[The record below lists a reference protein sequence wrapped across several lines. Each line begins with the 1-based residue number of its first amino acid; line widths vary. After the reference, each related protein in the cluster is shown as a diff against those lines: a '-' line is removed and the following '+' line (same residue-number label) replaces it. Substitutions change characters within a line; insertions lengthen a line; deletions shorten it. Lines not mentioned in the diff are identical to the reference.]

1 MAKRPFMEMDLD
13 EFEEKKDEGVIDE
26 PSLDFDFDE
35 DVDDVGT
42 DDSSDESTD
51 ETTTDTTETQDDTS
65 GAENYEDKYIEEL
78 KKRKDQDPIQQ
89 LEIAVGA
96 KLPKDFA
103 EGVFIFDE
111 NKFTDSEIKKD
122 GKVVF
127 GVCEM
132 FSVRSILSYRNK
144 GNCGIE
150 DESLLAIGS
159 DGFGNFIVLRT
170 TDWTYHVWYH
180 DTNKTI
186 MIAKAFDEEGVDPG
200 YDISEEDTLLYLLKS
215 GMTDDSSSNEQA
227 ELDESTNEPTE
238 ETSVDESETIQ
249 EGALTNGIGRIRNEL
264 AKALAGKYVVSNLNP
279 KTDEFNIK
287 EQGGDFN
294 SPTTYCTPTN
304 NGLKVVTRGV
314 GIPMK
319 PHFASI
325 PLSQAFEKIKALFDK
340 PELLTAESYVME
352 SFGKTLASEWI
363 KKPEVIK
370 EINDTIDAKFK
381 AFFPAGMNPTEAD
394 LAENRKKVLGLTND
408 PHLLMMTYAKKSFDA
423 MLKEEQRI
431 EEEKM
436 RKEMEEMVA
445 KIMGNRKTTQES
457 AVTKFPY
464 PSRFFQEAEEEES
477 TDDEEL
483 EIPEIPDLGEDDIDT
498 DDTGD
503 DSGEVEVTAE
513 VEEKITPEGEDLS
526 SFGMDTSDVQNDFD
540 QKDVDSLNKL
550 IAAESEA
557 INDYFDASKDTRNED
572 LRTLFSDIGH
582 EERFHLEQLMYS
594 KAKLTGEKYE
604 PRDPKVKEEYE
615 ELINGGM
622 DEDTAAYTA
631 MDKAS
636 MLPDDDGDDSDME
649 ELEQESALIC
659 NMLYNN
665 ELLVSICEHCVS
677 NDTIT
682 RDKNVAMFV
691 EGYIM
696 ESIDNVSSAP
706 KEMTKIKSPF
716 SILAKGL
723 GVAIAGLAKMSSI
736 ARDSMRRSNLK
747 RARRKEWIQ
756 KHGIAELFKGG
767 ISLYLYNDRTNSMD
781 FNTPCRY
788 VDFLYRLTKAIG
800 ETCGIQLTQ
809 AAKHKSV
816 PDPIKFTSVKE
827 GMYKLSQVVFTKTK
841 VVVTDAN
848 KTALQNEFFGYND
861 NKLNVAVTH
870 GTDQVVRD
878 SANIYNRL
886 DAMILIIKQYAE
898 ISKAVLDQL
907 SKLEGD
913 VNSVYYKNRP
923 VYNKAK
929 DNMTEVIKKYNQ
941 FISATSHDL
950 NQIMKLDNGLLKMTR
965 ERDMTEQG
973 GGKWEGP
980 DIRVN
985 PKTQPQDPKYTQM
998 KKKKGLFH

>member
-13 EFEEKKDEGVIDE
+13 DFEEKKDEGVIDE

-35 DVDDVGT
+35 DVEEITPDTDSLSETPDVPNESNIDETNASKLCRAQFKDKSYFDEYITKQRKRIEKISSTASNSPDSIDSMLSNMYMNLISAEYSDGMSKEEMSDDVKKMFSHIKTVDSYAAMVDYLSLAILFNINGDEISNVLSNNRY
-42 DDSSDESTD
+42 DDDLVSKLKEALGSSA
-51 ETTTDTTETQDDTS
+51 S
-65 GAENYEDKYIEEL
+65 G
-78 KKRKDQDPIQQ
+78 
-89 LEIAVGA
+89 
-96 KLPKDFA
+96 
-103 EGVFIFDE
+103 EGVKYE
-111 NKFTDSEIKKD
+111 
-122 GKVVF
+122 
-127 GVCEM
+127 
-132 FSVRSILSYRNK
+132 SY
-144 GNCGIE
+144 
-150 DESLLAIGS
+150 
-159 DGFGNFIVLRT
+159 
-170 TDWTYHVWYH
+170 
-180 DTNKTI
+180 
-186 MIAKAFDEEGVDPG
+186 KAFDDMLNDKISSEEFLNYVNNDWYEDSKDRYWYDSHNSNENTYTGYWCWVGAAVAQIKNIDASGSKYIPSELINSSQEVTQEGV
-200 YDISEEDTLLYLLKS
+200 
-215 GMTDDSSSNEQA
+215 
-227 ELDESTNEPTE
+227 
-238 ETSVDESETIQ
+238 
-249 EGALTNGIGRIRNEL
+249 LTNGIGRIRNEL

-287 EQGGDFN
+287 ERGGDFN

-319 PHFASI
+319 PHFSSI

-340 PELLTAESYVME
+340 PELLTAESYVTD
-352 SFGKTLASEWI
+352 K
-363 KKPEVIK
+363 
-370 EINDTIDAKFK
+370 
-381 AFFPAGMNPTEAD
+381 
-394 LAENRKKVLGLTND
+394 
-408 PHLLMMTYAKKSFDA
+408 
-423 MLKEEQRI
+423 
-431 EEEKM
+431 
-436 RKEMEEMVA
+436 
-445 KIMGNRKTTQES
+445 

-464 PSRFFQEAEEEES
+464 PSRFFQEAEEES
-477 TDDEEL
+477 TDDEEP
-483 EIPEIPDLGEDDIDT
+483 EIPEMPDFGADDT
-498 DDTGD
+498 DNEGD

-756 KHGIAELFKGG
+756 KHGITDLFKAG
-767 ISLYLYNDRTNSMD
+767 ISLYLYNDKTSTMD

-788 VDFLYRLTKAIG
+788 IDFLYRLTKAIG
-800 ETCGIQLTQ
+800 ETCGVQLTQ

>member
-1 MAKRPFMEMDLD
+1 MAKKPFMEMDLD
-13 EFEEKKDEGVIDE
+13 DFEEKKDEGVIDE

-35 DVDDVGT
+35 DVEEITPSEDT
-42 DDSSDESTD
+42 SSSTEINDKMTLSLPNDFWYKSENSTSDIAKAATD
-51 ETTTDTTETQDDTS
+51 EDIMA
-65 GAENYEDKYIEEL
+65 AEKEL
-78 KKRKDQDPIQQ
+78 
-89 LEIAVGA
+89 GY
-96 KLPKDFA
+96 KLPKAYKALIKQRNGGRLNRCICPTSSKTSWADDHAEISTLFGIDKNKPSIFA
-103 EGVFIFDE
+103 TKFYQDE
-111 NKFTDSEIKKD
+111 WGYPNI
-122 GKVVF
+122 G
-127 GVCEM
+127 
-132 FSVRSILSYRNK
+132 
-144 GNCGIE
+144 
-150 DESLLAIGS
+150 LAIGS
-159 DGFGNFIVLRT
+159 TPTAGHTMVFLDYSKCGHDGEPSVVDIDQENNYETSVLANDFGEFI
-170 TDWTYHVWYH
+170 
-180 DTNKTI
+180 NKLITR
-186 MIAKAFDEEGVDPG
+186 DEFEKKQS
-200 YDISEEDTLLYLLKS
+200 SEDNTS
-215 GMTDDSSSNEQA
+215 DDSLETPEIPEGPN
-227 ELDESTNEPTE
+227 LDEPEVSENDTTNEPTE
-238 ETSVDESETIQ
+238 ETSVDESET
-249 EGALTNGIGRIRNEL
+249 
-264 AKALAGKYVVSNLNP
+264 
-279 KTDEFNIK
+279 
-287 EQGGDFN
+287 
-294 SPTTYCTPTN
+294 
-304 NGLKVVTRGV
+304 
-314 GIPMK
+314 
-319 PHFASI
+319 
-325 PLSQAFEKIKALFDK
+325 
-340 PELLTAESYVME
+340 
-352 SFGKTLASEWI
+352 
-363 KKPEVIK
+363 
-370 EINDTIDAKFK
+370 
-381 AFFPAGMNPTEAD
+381 
-394 LAENRKKVLGLTND
+394 
-408 PHLLMMTYAKKSFDA
+408 
-423 MLKEEQRI
+423 
-431 EEEKM
+431 
-436 RKEMEEMVA
+436 
-445 KIMGNRKTTQES
+445 TQES
-457 AVTKFPY
+457 VVTKFPY
-464 PSRFFQEAEEEES
+464 PSRFFQEAEEES

-483 EIPEIPDLGEDDIDT
+483 EIPEIPDLDEDDTDT
-498 DDTGD
+498 DSEGD
-503 DSGEVEVTAE
+503 DSGEAVVTAE
-513 VEEKITPEGEDLS
+513 VEEKITPDGEDLS

-665 ELLVSICEHCVS
+665 ELLVSICEHYVS

-756 KHGIAELFKGG
+756 KHGIAELFKAG
-767 ISLYLYNDRTNSMD
+767 ISLYLYNDKTNTMD

-788 VDFLYRLTKAIG
+788 IDFLYRLTKAIG
-800 ETCGIQLTQ
+800 ETCGVQLTQ

>member
-35 DVDDVGT
+35 DIEEIAPDVD
-42 DDSSDESTD
+42 STD
-51 ETTTDTTETQDDTS
+51 ESIDTTDISDDEQISDELSELSTDYDDLLNDDNNTDNQS
-65 GAENYEDKYIEEL
+65 IDEPVASED
-78 KKRKDQDPIQQ
+78 
-89 LEIAVGA
+89 
-96 KLPKDFA
+96 
-103 EGVFIFDE
+103 
-111 NKFTDSEIKKD
+111 
-122 GKVVF
+122 
-127 GVCEM
+127 
-132 FSVRSILSYRNK
+132 
-144 GNCGIE
+144 
-150 DESLLAIGS
+150 
-159 DGFGNFIVLRT
+159 
-170 TDWTYHVWYH
+170 
-180 DTNKTI
+180 
-186 MIAKAFDEEGVDPG
+186 
-200 YDISEEDTLLYLLKS
+200 DI
-215 GMTDDSSSNEQA
+215 
-227 ELDESTNEPTE
+227 TNEPTE
-238 ETSVDESETIQ
+238 ETPVDESETIQ

-381 AFFPAGMNPTEAD
+381 SLFPAGMNPTEAD

-464 PSRFFQEAEEEES
+464 PSRFFQEAEEES

-483 EIPEIPDLGEDDIDT
+483 EIPEIPDLDEDDADT
-498 DDTGD
+498 DNEGD

-513 VEEKITPEGEDLS
+513 VEEKITPEGEDLN

-706 KEMTKIKSPF
+706 KEMTTIKSPF

-781 FNTPCRY
+781 FNTPCKY

-848 KTALQNEFFGYND
+848 KAALQNEFFGYND

>member
-1 MAKRPFMEMDLD
+1 
-13 EFEEKKDEGVIDE
+13 
-26 PSLDFDFDE
+26 
-35 DVDDVGT
+35 
-42 DDSSDESTD
+42 
-51 ETTTDTTETQDDTS
+51 
-65 GAENYEDKYIEEL
+65 
-78 KKRKDQDPIQQ
+78 
-89 LEIAVGA
+89 
-96 KLPKDFA
+96 
-103 EGVFIFDE
+103 
-111 NKFTDSEIKKD
+111 
-122 GKVVF
+122 
-127 GVCEM
+127 
-132 FSVRSILSYRNK
+132 
-144 GNCGIE
+144 
-150 DESLLAIGS
+150 
-159 DGFGNFIVLRT
+159 
-170 TDWTYHVWYH
+170 
-180 DTNKTI
+180 
-186 MIAKAFDEEGVDPG
+186 
-200 YDISEEDTLLYLLKS
+200 
-215 GMTDDSSSNEQA
+215 
-227 ELDESTNEPTE
+227 
-238 ETSVDESETIQ
+238 
-249 EGALTNGIGRIRNEL
+249 
-264 AKALAGKYVVSNLNP
+264 
-279 KTDEFNIK
+279 
-287 EQGGDFN
+287 
-294 SPTTYCTPTN
+294 
-304 NGLKVVTRGV
+304 
-314 GIPMK
+314 
-319 PHFASI
+319 
-325 PLSQAFEKIKALFDK
+325 
-340 PELLTAESYVME
+340 
-352 SFGKTLASEWI
+352 
-363 KKPEVIK
+363 
-370 EINDTIDAKFK
+370 
-381 AFFPAGMNPTEAD
+381 
-394 LAENRKKVLGLTND
+394 
-408 PHLLMMTYAKKSFDA
+408 
-423 MLKEEQRI
+423 
-431 EEEKM
+431 
-436 RKEMEEMVA
+436 
-445 KIMGNRKTTQES
+445 
-457 AVTKFPY
+457 
-464 PSRFFQEAEEEES
+464 
-477 TDDEEL
+477 
-483 EIPEIPDLGEDDIDT
+483 
-498 DDTGD
+498 
-503 DSGEVEVTAE
+503 
-513 VEEKITPEGEDLS
+513 
-526 SFGMDTSDVQNDFD
+526 
-540 QKDVDSLNKL
+540 
-550 IAAESEA
+550 
-557 INDYFDASKDTRNED
+557 
-572 LRTLFSDIGH
+572 
-582 EERFHLEQLMYS
+582 MYS

-615 ELINGGM
+615 ELINDGM

-636 MLPDDDGDDSDME
+636 MLPDDDGDDSGME

-756 KHGIAELFKGG
+756 KHGIAELFKAG
-767 ISLYLYNDRTNSMD
+767 ISLYLYNDKTNTMD

-788 VDFLYRLTKAIG
+788 IDFLYRLTKAIG
-800 ETCGIQLTQ
+800 ETCGVQLTQ

>member
-35 DVDDVGT
+35 DVEETTSEDTSTDIESSDT
-42 DDSSDESTD
+42 DD
-51 ETTTDTTETQDDTS
+51 
-65 GAENYEDKYIEEL
+65 YEKKYLEEINA
-78 KKRKDQDPIQQ
+78 RKDKDPIEL
-89 LEIAVGA
+89 LEVAIGA

-103 EGVFIFDE
+103 EGSVIFDTE
-111 NKFTDSEIKKD
+111 DFSNTEIEHD

-127 GVCEM
+127 CVSEM
-132 FSVRSILSYRNK
+132 WPVKRMVNIRNRDNFYLNNDK
-144 GNCGIE
+144 
-150 DESLLAIGS
+150 LFAIGD
-159 DGFGNFIVLRT
+159 DGYGNAIVMNT
-170 TDWTYHVWYH
+170 EDWCYYVWYH
-180 DTNKTI
+180 DTKKTI
-186 MIAKAFDEEGVDPG
+186 LIAKAFSNEGVDPG
-200 YDISEEDTLLYLLKS
+200 YDITENDTLLGLLEKENTTTDETT
-215 GMTDDSSSNEQA
+215 TDDSSEVPEIPEEPN
-227 ELDESTNEPTE
+227 LDEPEVSENDTTNEPTE

-287 EQGGDFN
+287 EKDAAVG

-319 PHFASI
+319 PHFSSI

-340 PELLTAESYVME
+340 PELLTAESYVMD
-352 SFGKTLASEWI
+352 K
-363 KKPEVIK
+363 
-370 EINDTIDAKFK
+370 
-381 AFFPAGMNPTEAD
+381 
-394 LAENRKKVLGLTND
+394 
-408 PHLLMMTYAKKSFDA
+408 
-423 MLKEEQRI
+423 
-431 EEEKM
+431 
-436 RKEMEEMVA
+436 
-445 KIMGNRKTTQES
+445 

-464 PSRFFQEAEEEES
+464 PSRFFQEAEEES
-477 TDDEEL
+477 TDDEEP
-483 EIPEIPDLGEDDIDT
+483 EIPEMPDFGADDT
-498 DDTGD
+498 DNEGD

-781 FNTPCRY
+781 FNTPCKY

-965 ERDMTEQG
+965 ERDMTEQS

>member
-1 MAKRPFMEMDLD
+1 MAKKPFMEMDLD
-13 EFEEKKDEGVIDE
+13 DFEEKKDEGVIDE

-35 DVDDVGT
+35 DVEEITPSEDT
-42 DDSSDESTD
+42 SSSTEIND
-51 ETTTDTTETQDDTS
+51 ETTLSLPNDFWYKSENSTSDIAKAATDEDIVA
-65 GAENYEDKYIEEL
+65 AEKEL
-78 KKRKDQDPIQQ
+78 
-89 LEIAVGA
+89 GY
-96 KLPKDFA
+96 KLPKAYKALIKQHNGGRLNRCICPTSSKTSWADDHVEISTLFGIDKNKPSIFA
-103 EGVFIFDE
+103 TKFYQDE
-111 NKFTDSEIKKD
+111 WGYPNI
-122 GKVVF
+122 G
-127 GVCEM
+127 
-132 FSVRSILSYRNK
+132 
-144 GNCGIE
+144 
-150 DESLLAIGS
+150 LAIGS
-159 DGFGNFIVLRT
+159 TPTAGHTMVFLDYSKCGHDGEPSVVDIDQENNYEISVLANDFEEFI
-170 TDWTYHVWYH
+170 
-180 DTNKTI
+180 NKLITR
-186 MIAKAFDEEGVDPG
+186 DEFEKEQS
-200 YDISEEDTLLYLLKS
+200 SEDNTS
-215 GMTDDSSSNEQA
+215 DDSLETPEIPEEPN
-227 ELDESTNEPTE
+227 LDEPEVSENDTANESTE

-287 EQGGDFN
+287 EKDAPVG

-319 PHFASI
+319 PHFSSI

-340 PELLTAESYVME
+340 PELLTAESYVTD
-352 SFGKTLASEWI
+352 K
-363 KKPEVIK
+363 
-370 EINDTIDAKFK
+370 
-381 AFFPAGMNPTEAD
+381 
-394 LAENRKKVLGLTND
+394 
-408 PHLLMMTYAKKSFDA
+408 
-423 MLKEEQRI
+423 
-431 EEEKM
+431 
-436 RKEMEEMVA
+436 
-445 KIMGNRKTTQES
+445 

-464 PSRFFQEAEEEES
+464 PSRFFQEAEEES
-477 TDDEEL
+477 TDDEEP
-483 EIPEIPDLGEDDIDT
+483 EIPEMPDFGADDT
-498 DDTGD
+498 DNEGD
-503 DSGEVEVTAE
+503 DSGEAVVTAE

-756 KHGIAELFKGG
+756 KHGIADLFKAG
-767 ISLYLYNDRTNSMD
+767 ISLYLYNDKTSTMD

-788 VDFLYRLTKAIG
+788 IDFLYRLTKAIG
-800 ETCGIQLTQ
+800 ETCGVQLTQ

>member
-26 PSLDFDFDE
+26 PSLDFDFDDDVE
-35 DVDDVGT
+35 ETTPDVDSTDVSMDDT
-42 DDSSDESTD
+42 DISDDKQISDELSELSTD
-51 ETTTDTTETQDDTS
+51 YDDLLNDDNNTDNQSIDEPVTSEDD
-65 GAENYEDKYIEEL
+65 I
-78 KKRKDQDPIQQ
+78 
-89 LEIAVGA
+89 
-96 KLPKDFA
+96 
-103 EGVFIFDE
+103 
-111 NKFTDSEIKKD
+111 
-122 GKVVF
+122 
-127 GVCEM
+127 
-132 FSVRSILSYRNK
+132 
-144 GNCGIE
+144 
-150 DESLLAIGS
+150 
-159 DGFGNFIVLRT
+159 
-170 TDWTYHVWYH
+170 
-180 DTNKTI
+180 
-186 MIAKAFDEEGVDPG
+186 
-200 YDISEEDTLLYLLKS
+200 
-215 GMTDDSSSNEQA
+215 
-227 ELDESTNEPTE
+227 TNEPTE
-238 ETSVDESETIQ
+238 ETPIDESETIQ
-249 EGALTNGIGRIRNEL
+249 EGALTNGIGRIRNDL

-287 EQGGDFN
+287 EKDAPVG
-294 SPTTYCTPTN
+294 SPTTYCTPTT
-304 NGLKVVTRGV
+304 NGLKVVTRGI

-319 PHFASI
+319 PHFSSI

-352 SFGKTLASEWI
+352 SFGNTLASEWI

-370 EINDTIDAKFK
+370 EINDGIDNQFASH
-381 AFFPAGMNPTEAD
+381 FPSGMKPSESD
-394 LAENRKKVLGLTND
+394 LIENRKKILGKNIE
-408 PHLLMMTYAKKSFDA
+408 PHILMSMYAKKSFDA

-445 KIMGNRKTTQES
+445 KIMGDHKTTQES
-457 AVTKFPY
+457 AVTKFPF
-464 PSRFFQEAEEEES
+464 PSRFFQEAEEES
-477 TDDEEL
+477 TDDEEP
-483 EIPEIPDLGEDDIDT
+483 EIPEMPDLSVDDADNE
-498 DDTGD
+498 GD
-503 DSGEVEVTAE
+503 DSGEVEVTAK
-513 VEEKITPEGEDLS
+513 VEEKITPDGEDLS

-540 QKDVDSLNKL
+540 QKDIDSLNKL

-706 KEMTKIKSPF
+706 KEMTTIKSPF

-781 FNTPCRY
+781 FNTPCKY

-848 KTALQNEFFGYND
+848 KAALQNEFFGYND
-861 NKLNVAVTH
+861 NKLDVAVTH

-913 VNSVYYKNRP
+913 VNSVYYKNRS

>member
-1 MAKRPFMEMDLD
+1 MAKKPFMEMDLD
-13 EFEEKKDEGVIDE
+13 DFEEKKDEGVIDE

-35 DVDDVGT
+35 DVEETTSEDTSTDIESSDT
-42 DDSSDESTD
+42 DD
-51 ETTTDTTETQDDTS
+51 
-65 GAENYEDKYIEEL
+65 YEKKYLEEINA
-78 KKRKDQDPIQQ
+78 RKDKDPIEL
-89 LEIAVGA
+89 LEVAIGA

-103 EGVFIFDE
+103 EGAVIFDTE
-111 NKFTDSEIKKD
+111 DFSNTEIEHD

-127 GVCEM
+127 CVSEM
-132 FSVRSILSYRNK
+132 WPVKRMVNIRNRDNFYLNNDK
-144 GNCGIE
+144 
-150 DESLLAIGS
+150 LFAIGD
-159 DGFGNFIVLRT
+159 DGYGNAIVMNT
-170 TDWTYHVWYH
+170 EDWCYYVWYH
-180 DTNKTI
+180 DTKKTI
-186 MIAKAFDEEGVDPG
+186 LIAKAFSNEGVDPG
-200 YDISEEDTLLYLLKS
+200 YNITENDTLLGLLKKETNITDETI
-215 GMTDDSSSNEQA
+215 TDDSLETPEIPEEPN
-227 ELDESTNEPTE
+227 LDEPEVSENDTANESTE
-238 ETSVDESETIQ
+238 ETSVDESETTQ
-249 EGALTNGIGRIRNEL
+249 EG
-264 AKALAGKYVVSNLNP
+264 
-279 KTDEFNIK
+279 
-287 EQGGDFN
+287 
-294 SPTTYCTPTN
+294 
-304 NGLKVVTRGV
+304 
-314 GIPMK
+314 
-319 PHFASI
+319 
-325 PLSQAFEKIKALFDK
+325 
-340 PELLTAESYVME
+340 YVME
-352 SFGKTLASEWI
+352 SFGKSLAAEWI

-381 AFFPAGMNPTEAD
+381 ALFPAGMNPTEAD

-464 PSRFFQEAEEEES
+464 PSRFFQESEEEES

-483 EIPEIPDLGEDDIDT
+483 EIPEIPDLDT
-498 DDTGD
+498 DNEGD
-503 DSGEVEVTAE
+503 DSGEVEVTTE

-615 ELINGGM
+615 ELINDGM

-756 KHGIAELFKGG
+756 KHGIAELFKAG
-767 ISLYLYNDRTNSMD
+767 ISLYLYNDKTNTMD

-788 VDFLYRLTKAIG
+788 IDFLYRLTKAIG
-800 ETCGIQLTQ
+800 ETCGVQLTQ

>member
-1 MAKRPFMEMDLD
+1 MAKKPFMEMDLD
-13 EFEEKKDEGVIDE
+13 DFEEKKDEGVIDE

-35 DVDDVGT
+35 DVEEITPSEDT
-42 DDSSDESTD
+42 SSSTEIND
-51 ETTTDTTETQDDTS
+51 ETTLSLPNDFWYKSENSTSDIAKAATDEDIVA
-65 GAENYEDKYIEEL
+65 AEKEL
-78 KKRKDQDPIQQ
+78 
-89 LEIAVGA
+89 GY
-96 KLPKDFA
+96 KLPKAYKALIKQHNGGRLNRCICPTSSKTSWADDHVEISTLFGIDKNKPSIFA
-103 EGVFIFDE
+103 TKFYQDE
-111 NKFTDSEIKKD
+111 WGYPNI
-122 GKVVF
+122 G
-127 GVCEM
+127 
-132 FSVRSILSYRNK
+132 
-144 GNCGIE
+144 
-150 DESLLAIGS
+150 LAIGS
-159 DGFGNFIVLRT
+159 TPTAGHTMVFLDYSKCGHDGEPSVVDIDQENNYETSVLANDFEEFI
-170 TDWTYHVWYH
+170 
-180 DTNKTI
+180 NKLITR
-186 MIAKAFDEEGVDPG
+186 DEFEKEQS
-200 YDISEEDTLLYLLKS
+200 SEDNTS
-215 GMTDDSSSNEQA
+215 DDSLETSEIPEEPN
-227 ELDESTNEPTE
+227 LDEPEVSENDTANESTE
-238 ETSVDESETIQ
+238 ETSVDESETTQ
-249 EGALTNGIGRIRNEL
+249 EG
-264 AKALAGKYVVSNLNP
+264 
-279 KTDEFNIK
+279 
-287 EQGGDFN
+287 
-294 SPTTYCTPTN
+294 
-304 NGLKVVTRGV
+304 
-314 GIPMK
+314 
-319 PHFASI
+319 
-325 PLSQAFEKIKALFDK
+325 
-340 PELLTAESYVME
+340 YVME
-352 SFGKTLASEWI
+352 SFGKSLAAEWI

-381 AFFPAGMNPTEAD
+381 SLFPAGMNPTEAD

-483 EIPEIPDLGEDDIDT
+483 EIPEIPDLDT
-498 DDTGD
+498 DNEGD
-503 DSGEVEVTAE
+503 DSDEVEVTTE

-526 SFGMDTSDVQNDFD
+526 NFGMDTSDVQNDFD

-756 KHGIAELFKGG
+756 KHGIADLFKAG
-767 ISLYLYNDRTNSMD
+767 ISLYLYNDKTSTMD

-788 VDFLYRLTKAIG
+788 IDFLYRLTKAIG
-800 ETCGIQLTQ
+800 ETCGVQLTQ

>member
-1 MAKRPFMEMDLD
+1 MAKKPFMEMDLD
-13 EFEEKKDEGVIDE
+13 DFEEKKDEGVIDE

-35 DVDDVGT
+35 DVEETTSEDT
-42 DDSSDESTD
+42 SSSTEIND
-51 ETTTDTTETQDDTS
+51 ETTLSLPNDFWYKSENSTSDIAKAATDEDIVA
-65 GAENYEDKYIEEL
+65 AEKEL
-78 KKRKDQDPIQQ
+78 
-89 LEIAVGA
+89 GY
-96 KLPKDFA
+96 KLPKAYKALIKQHNGGRLNRCICPTSSKTSWADDHVEISTLFGIDKNKPSIFA
-103 EGVFIFDE
+103 TKFYQDE
-111 NKFTDSEIKKD
+111 WGYPNI
-122 GKVVF
+122 G
-127 GVCEM
+127 
-132 FSVRSILSYRNK
+132 
-144 GNCGIE
+144 
-150 DESLLAIGS
+150 LAIGS
-159 DGFGNFIVLRT
+159 TPTAGHTMVFLDYSKCGHDGEPSVVDIDQENNYETSVLANDFEEFI
-170 TDWTYHVWYH
+170 
-180 DTNKTI
+180 NKLITR
-186 MIAKAFDEEGVDPG
+186 DEFEKEQSSEDNTSDDSLETPEIPEGPNLDEPE
-200 YDISEEDTLLYLLKS
+200 ISENDT
-215 GMTDDSSSNEQA
+215 
-227 ELDESTNEPTE
+227 TNEPTE
-238 ETSVDESETIQ
+238 ETSVDESE
-249 EGALTNGIGRIRNEL
+249 
-264 AKALAGKYVVSNLNP
+264 
-279 KTDEFNIK
+279 
-287 EQGGDFN
+287 
-294 SPTTYCTPTN
+294 
-304 NGLKVVTRGV
+304 
-314 GIPMK
+314 
-319 PHFASI
+319 
-325 PLSQAFEKIKALFDK
+325 
-340 PELLTAESYVME
+340 
-352 SFGKTLASEWI
+352 
-363 KKPEVIK
+363 
-370 EINDTIDAKFK
+370 
-381 AFFPAGMNPTEAD
+381 
-394 LAENRKKVLGLTND
+394 
-408 PHLLMMTYAKKSFDA
+408 
-423 MLKEEQRI
+423 
-431 EEEKM
+431 
-436 RKEMEEMVA
+436 
-445 KIMGNRKTTQES
+445 TTQES

-464 PSRFFQEAEEEES
+464 PSRFFQEAEEES

-483 EIPEIPDLGEDDIDT
+483 EIPEIPDLDEDDTDT
-498 DDTGD
+498 DNEGD
-503 DSGEVEVTAE
+503 DSGEAEVTAE

-756 KHGIAELFKGG
+756 KHGIADLFKAG
-767 ISLYLYNDRTNSMD
+767 ISLYLYNDKTSTMD

-788 VDFLYRLTKAIG
+788 IDFLYRLTKAIG
-800 ETCGIQLTQ
+800 ETCGVQLTQ

>member
-35 DVDDVGT
+35 DIEETTPDVDSTDVSMDDTNISDDEQISNELSELSTDYDDLLNDDNNT
-42 DDSSDESTD
+42 DDQSIDEPVAS
-51 ETTTDTTETQDDTS
+51 EDD
-65 GAENYEDKYIEEL
+65 I
-78 KKRKDQDPIQQ
+78 
-89 LEIAVGA
+89 
-96 KLPKDFA
+96 
-103 EGVFIFDE
+103 
-111 NKFTDSEIKKD
+111 
-122 GKVVF
+122 
-127 GVCEM
+127 
-132 FSVRSILSYRNK
+132 
-144 GNCGIE
+144 
-150 DESLLAIGS
+150 
-159 DGFGNFIVLRT
+159 
-170 TDWTYHVWYH
+170 
-180 DTNKTI
+180 
-186 MIAKAFDEEGVDPG
+186 
-200 YDISEEDTLLYLLKS
+200 
-215 GMTDDSSSNEQA
+215 
-227 ELDESTNEPTE
+227 TNEPTE
-238 ETSVDESETIQ
+238 ELSIDDESEPIQ

-352 SFGKTLASEWI
+352 AWDPYTIDEAKNELKKWRNVYLNLDSWKRNYDI
-363 KKPEVIK
+363 KKIEPEFDKLEK
-370 EINDTIDAKFK
+370 E
-381 AFFPAGMNPTEAD
+381 
-394 LAENRKKVLGLTND
+394 VL
-408 PHLLMMTYAKKSFDA
+408 S
-423 MLKEEQRI
+423 
-431 EEEKM
+431 KM
-436 RKEMEEMVA
+436 
-445 KIMGNRKTTQES
+445 KTTHDLLRVEHGNFYLYPKSWKGSTYGDGKKLDDFEYVMKVSGVHDEEPHFLYDKYDPDGKLISES
-457 AVTKFPY
+457 HVMTKAVTKFPY
-464 PSRFFQEAEEEES
+464 PSRFFQETEEES
-477 TDDEEL
+477 TDDEEP
-483 EIPEIPDLGEDDIDT
+483 EIPEMPDLSVDDT
-498 DDTGD
+498 DNDD

-513 VEEKITPEGEDLS
+513 VEEKITPDGEDLS

-540 QKDVDSLNKL
+540 QKDIDSLNKL

-665 ELLVSICEHCVS
+665 ELLVSICEHYVS

-756 KHGIAELFKGG
+756 KHGIAELFKAG
-767 ISLYLYNDRTNSMD
+767 ISLYLYNDKTNTMD

-985 PKTQPQDPKYTQM
+985 PKTQQQDPKYTQM